1 MYSCRSPRAKDR
13 AVDSASQRCKRR
25 QSTTGSSTGSYQV
38 PDQKSWCTR
47 GREAGRDIK
56 PQLPKKRGTMA
67 VLVLSGVKTSQSLTR
82 GRTSTRRNPLHC
94 RRASGCWQH
103 PVRFRR
109 APTARLYYVKPRPSR
124 RAKSHHNFRITK
136 GPSRVRHS
144 ARARAARGH
153 REALRNSNKK
163 ATMKQNAAAST

>member
-1 MYSCRSPRAKDR
+1 MQTTTIHNRLKHRLISSARSKVLVYPW
-13 AVDSASQRCKRR
+13 KR
-25 QSTTGSSTGSYQV
+25 SG
-38 PDQKSWCTR
+38 TR
-47 GREAGRDIK
+47 HKTAIA
-56 PQLPKKRGTMA
+56 KKRGTMA

-153 REALRNSNKK
+153 REALRNSNKRRP
-163 ATMKQNAAAST
+163 